1 MNTPNKP
8 AVTKEWLA
16 AKIKEN
22 PNRVIGRALLAIY
35 KNQTMSEQSASS
47 TIVQNGIG
55 FCKPDARVGTIGAR
69 MYQAHARLDQWCI
82 DVWMKPA
89 KDGYPRICKY
99 ADQLNNISEDKRK
112 LIGERRNIFAPFQIV
127 ML

>member
-1 MNTPNKP
+1 MNNPNKP

-16 AKIKEN
+16 AKIQEN

-55 FCKPDARVGTIGAR
+55 FCNPDAIVGTIGAR